1 MIFYWST
8 HGKLAYP
15 DCMKNNKVFTL
26 TNSGKIFV
34 FIIKCSSRPITRTK
48 IIERTYL

>member
-8 HGKLAYP
+8 HGNLAHL

-26 TNSGKIFV
+26 TNDGKIFV
-34 FIIKCSSRPITRTK
+34 FIIKCSGRPITSTK